1 LKENITV
8 LLYNLD
14 DSSVKKKKYL
24 FKKEKRI
31 LYRRAKEKN
40 IMYV

>member
-1 LKENITV
+1 LKDNITV

-24 FKKEKRI
+24 FKKEKI
-31 LYRRAKEKN
+31 MLNRRAKEK
-40 IMYV
+40 IMMYV